1 MTKGVIAILILWA
14 YACMRALLNPWVGFI
29 GYTVFVVLCP
39 RWNWRWGW
47 NDSVDYQ
54 KFLAGGTVAGVLLTG
69 ALFKPLNATAKASV
83 AFFTIFLALVWVS
96 SFNTMD
102 VFYTTRFLDIIWKI
116 WLMAILGVWLI
127 DDQKKLV
134 WFIWAFMLS
143 QGWNAFNVNQLY
155 YERGGINVNN
165 FSWNYLDNN
174 TYSISSVPV
183 MGVVFGVLMVVKD
196 WRLRLLTGLIFV
208 LQMHQ
213 LMILQSRGTM
223 VGGLCLVALGVFFM
237 PKTRVSI
244 QMTLIATVLGVLL
257 AGPSVVKEFMSS
269 FEAAESIDSSADSRY
284 KLWKAGA
291 AIMRDNP
298 LLGVGPWA
306 GQFVVPRY
314 YEGNLD
320 GMGQKA
326 LHNLFFEIGTGSG
339 IPAVIAYLLYFFIPW
354 FGHLKLWRQGIPR
367 PGSWEQAVNVGYL
380 CGVPG
385 YWAASMF
392 SSGALIEPPYLMVT
406 LGCVG
411 LQLAID
417 SRDQEDDSEGQDE
430 EDFEDQEFSEY
441 IGVDDELENH
451 GYESERH
458 SVIK

>member
-29 GYTVFVVLCP
+29 GYAVFVVLCP
-39 RWNWRWGW
+39 RWNWRWSW
-47 NDSVDYQ
+47 NESIDYQ

-83 AFFTIFLALVWVS
+83 AFFTIFLALVWLS

-102 VFYTTRFLDIIWKI
+102 VFFTTRFLDIIWKI
-116 WLMAILGVWLI
+116 WFMASLGVWLI
-127 DDQKKLV
+127 DDKKKLV
-134 WFIWAFMLS
+134 WFIWALILS
-143 QGWNAFNVNQLY
+143 QGWNSFNVNQLY
-155 YERGGINVNN
+155 YERGINTNN

-183 MGVVFGVLMVVKD
+183 MAVVFGVLMVVKD

-223 VGGLCLVALGVFFM
+223 VGGLFLVALGVFFM
-237 PKTRVSI
+237 PKTRISI
-244 QMTLIATVLGVLL
+244 QMTLIATVLGVML

-269 FEAAESIDSSADSRY
+269 FEAAETLDSSADSRF
-284 KLWKAGA
+284 KVWKAGA

-314 YEGNLD
+314 YEGDLG

-339 IPAVIAYLLYFFIPW
+339 IPALIAYLLYFFIPW

-367 PGSWEQAVNVGYL
+367 PGTWEQAVNVGYL

-385 YWAASMF
+385 YWTASMF